1 MRDTFNSKEREYK
14 RLSKIAYS
22 NWGQGG
28 VCVVLL
34 VFYPLPAV
42 VVFEVQRECLKGR
55 GGGGSTPSPAGT
67 SGLAKADIPHF
78 QHIWYLLMKP
88 INRSRALMVKC
99 HASSCSFDS
108 SRFKVNLCKKIANHQ
123 DNETD
128 CFLHRSE
135 PQQLDRVVPK
145 CSWDLENRGS
155 SSANE
160 LKIPD

>member
-55 GGGGSTPSPAGT
+55 GGSTRVPPERLDLQKQTYHT
-67 SGLAKADIPHF
+67 SNTSDI
-78 QHIWYLLMKP
+78 Y
-88 INRSRALMVKC
+88 C
-99 HASSCSFDS
+99 
-108 SRFKVNLCKKIANHQ
+108 
-123 DNETD
+123 
-128 CFLHRSE
+128 
-135 PQQLDRVVPK
+135 
-145 CSWDLENRGS
+145 
-155 SSANE
+155 
-160 LKIPD
+160 

>member
-55 GGGGSTPSPAGT
+55 GGSTPSPAGT
-67 SGLAKADIPHF
+67 SGLAKADTLSYYTPRGD
-78 QHIWYLLMKP
+78 LL
-88 INRSRALMVKC
+88 RSVP
-99 HASSCSFDS
+99 F
-108 SRFKVNLCKKIANHQ
+108 FLCV
-123 DNETD
+123 T
-128 CFLHRSE
+128 L
-135 PQQLDRVVPK
+135 
-145 CSWDLENRGS
+145 
-155 SSANE
+155 
-160 LKIPD
+160 

>member
-78 QHIWYLLMKP
+78 QHI
-88 INRSRALMVKC
+88 
-99 HASSCSFDS
+99 
-108 SRFKVNLCKKIANHQ
+108 
-123 DNETD
+123 
-128 CFLHRSE
+128 
-135 PQQLDRVVPK
+135 
-145 CSWDLENRGS
+145 
-155 SSANE
+155 
-160 LKIPD
+160 